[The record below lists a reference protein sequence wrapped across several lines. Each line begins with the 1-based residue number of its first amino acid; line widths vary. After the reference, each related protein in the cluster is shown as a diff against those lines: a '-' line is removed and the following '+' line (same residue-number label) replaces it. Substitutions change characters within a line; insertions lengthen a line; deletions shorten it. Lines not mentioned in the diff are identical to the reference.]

1 MDFPDNAYYRIT
13 LEWKN
18 NLKST
23 VFIPILDECRKLIRK
38 GRSGKNVLRY
48 LLYNMNNVI
57 IKGQYSDG
65 YYSKYYEEWI
75 HAGNS
80 YLSGLYLS
88 NGCRQ
93 FDSLPFNRSPVG
105 HNPKLGA
112 VFDCIPC
119 KDKRPELFARF
130 IRNNTEG
137 KGQLFTDIDEL
148 GNFPDYPIL
157 IEKYND
163 SLYSGHRPESDLMLE
178 HNQVFINDYKL
189 DTCTVIEKLQ
199 ELSESGIENYSDDV
213 ELWLLFG
220 DYEIDC
226 DEKRTSSLVYFQSQK

>member
-1 MDFPDNAYYRIT
+1 M
-13 LEWKN
+13 
-18 NLKST
+18 
-23 VFIPILDECRKLIRK
+23 IRK
-38 GRSGKNVLRY
+38 GRKGQNVLRY

-57 IKGQYSDG
+57 IKDQYSDG
-65 YYSKYYEEWI
+65 YYSKYYEEWV

-148 GNFPDYPIL
+148 GNFPDYQKL

-163 SLYSGHRPESDLMLE
+163 SLYSGHRPESDLMIE
-178 HNQVFINDYKL
+178 HNQVFINKYKL
-189 DTCTVIEKLQ
+189 DTCTVIENYKSCQNLASKL
-199 ELSESGIENYSDDV
+199 
-213 ELWLLFG
+213 
-220 DYEIDC
+220 
-226 DEKRTSSLVYFQSQK
+226 